1 MIEWMSEA
9 LSKLVASIS
18 VDNPAGL
25 AAIFFFTA
33 LADVGFPFPFL
44 LDTILFYTAYQEGP
58 LSWPVFLI
66 VIMMLGGRILGTGI
80 IYWLSR
86 LVGAK
91 FINWI
96 SRLPQFP
103 RRNFE
108 QFKSRLGRWCIPAI
122 AIARLTPGL
131 MQVSSVTA
139 GSLHIRFYQVV
150 LAIALSSIIYD
161 GALIILGY
169 LAAIGFKGLDPK
181 HTIWIVV
188 GFLTFM
194 VIVFVVVLFI
204 KRTLKHS

>member
-1 MIEWMSEA
+1 MIEWINEV
-9 LSKLVASIS
+9 LSTLVASIS

-25 AAIFFFTA
+25 AAIFFLTA
-33 LADVGFPFPFL
+33 SADVGFPFPFL

-58 LSWPVFLI
+58 FSWPVFLI

-91 FINWI
+91 FIDWI
-96 SRLPQFP
+96 RKLPQFP
-103 RRNFE
+103 QRNFE
-108 QFKSRLGRWCIPAI
+108 QFQSKLGRWCIPAI

-139 GSLHIRFYQVV
+139 GSLHIRFYQLV
-150 LAIALSSIIYD
+150 LAIVLSAIIYD
-161 GALIILGY
+161 GALIILGS

-188 GFLTFM
+188 GFLAVM
-194 VIVFVVVLFI
+194 VIVFIVVLFI
-204 KRTLKHS
+204 RHRLKRS